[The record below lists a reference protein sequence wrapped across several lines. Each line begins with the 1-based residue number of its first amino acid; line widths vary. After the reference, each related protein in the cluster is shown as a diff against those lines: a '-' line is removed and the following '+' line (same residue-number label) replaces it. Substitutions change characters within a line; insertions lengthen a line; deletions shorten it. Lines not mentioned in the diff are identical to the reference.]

1 MFHQPAF
8 MLHYSICSPE
18 NWLTPNDWW
27 DIFRH
32 AKLSHIQL
40 TQYAHNSMVQITRY
54 EELTWTE
61 VADLPRDLPF
71 VLPLGDGYD
80 EQQIAQALGVDY
92 FCLLPALPYGWQ
104 GSVVA
109 VSPSMLKRVVAG
121 IFSGPTE
128 EGFTRQVVVHAGDED
143 LASPGIRQIKLTRQS
158 SMSPELAATPQ
169 RVILI
174 PCGHTEQH
182 GYHLPLNTD
191 TIIIN
196 AIASGVV
203 QAIPDEAEM
212 LPTLPYGV
220 SMYRSSFAGTM
231 NMTGR
236 VFEDFLLEVLE
247 ALIARKPERFYLMSG
262 HGGNCSFLHTVVKY
276 IGDRHRHVFA
286 ATTWLHTSGHLG
298 LPSIQQHRKSKLG
311 GMGHACELET
321 AYLLHLRPD
330 LCKMERVVDETDFIS
345 TQNYYMDWVE
355 GGMLILSHPWEDDTL
370 TGAYGAGSVATA
382 ENGERWLKV
391 AIQEKIDHVR
401 EIHEQACR
409 RLAKREELGARWG
422 K

>member
-1 MFHQPAF
+1 MAHIT
-8 MLHYSICSPE
+8 HYE
-18 NWLTPNDWW
+18 D
-27 DIFRH
+27 
-32 AKLSHIQL
+32 
-40 TQYAHNSMVQITRY
+40 
-54 EELTWTE
+54 LTWPE

-71 VLPLGDGYD
+71 VLPLGEGYD
-80 EQQIAQALGVDY
+80 EPQIAQAIGTEHY
-92 FCLLPALPYGWQ
+92 CILPALPYGWR

-109 VSPSMLKRVVAG
+109 VSTAMLKRVVAG

-128 EGFTRQVVVHAGDED
+128 EGFTRQYVIHAGDED
-143 LASPGIRQIKLTRQS
+143 LVSPGIQQIKLPRQ
-158 SMSPELAATPQ
+158 PDDLQVPAATPQ

-191 TIIIN
+191 TIIIG
-196 AIASGVV
+196 AIAEEVV

-212 LPTLPYGV
+212 LPTLPFGV

-247 ALIARKPERFYLMSG
+247 VLIARGADRFYLMSG

-286 ATTWLHTSGHLG
+286 VTTWLHTSGHIG
-298 LPSIQQHRKSKLG
+298 LASIEQHRKSKRG

-330 LCKMERVVDETDFIS
+330 LCKMERVVDEIEFIT
-345 TQNYYMDWVE
+345 TQNYFMDWVE
-355 GGMLILSHPWEDDTL
+355 GGLLIMSHPWEDDTL

-382 ENGERWLKV
+382 ENGERWLKA

-401 EIHEQACR
+401 EIHEQARLRIAR
-409 RLAKREELGARWG
+409 RVELGARWDTLQG
-422 K
+422 RAP